1 MFDPEVREWI
11 FADEK
16 GQQLRS
22 LTATEI
28 SRKAIMG
35 LMVSDRRKGT
45 TDQ

>member
-1 MFDPEVREWI
+1 MLDPEVREWI

-22 LTATEI
+22 LPATEI

-35 LMVSDRRKGT
+35 LTVSHRRKGT
-45 TDQ
+45 TVQ